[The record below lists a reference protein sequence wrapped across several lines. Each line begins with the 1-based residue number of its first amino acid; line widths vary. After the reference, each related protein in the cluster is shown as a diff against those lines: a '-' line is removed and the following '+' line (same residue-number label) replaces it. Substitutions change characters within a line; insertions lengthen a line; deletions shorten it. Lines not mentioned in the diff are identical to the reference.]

1 MISEEFCDLGPGALR
16 WNATRKRELEHM
28 AKNIKKIAD
37 GLGATVVGQVLDTG
51 GGAFGAAR
59 LARLVEEARVLEGIR
74 RGLEDVKAGRSQ
86 PVAEAFADI
95 RRELDLPR

>member
-1 MISEEFCDLGPGALR
+1 
-16 WNATRKRELEHM
+16 M

-37 GLGATVVGQVLDTG
+37 GLGATVVGQVPDTG

-59 LARLVEEARVLEGIR
+59 LACLAEEARVLEGIQ
-74 RGLEDVKAGRSQ
+74 RGLEDVKAGWTQ

-95 RRELDLPR
+95 RCELDLPR

>member
-1 MISEEFCDLGPGALR
+1 
-16 WNATRKRELEHM
+16 M

-37 GLGATVVGQVLDTG
+37 GLGATVVGQVPDTG

-74 RGLEDVKAGRSQ
+74 RGLEDVKAGRTQ